1 MSERDGEHKNYLNK
15 AYKNFSE
22 LVYVVSAK
30 ELEFFI
36 TKGEFTSYFNDRMK
50 KILSEINE
58 EKNENL
64 NVGVFFNTKGEITL
78 IDAEIVG
85 KYIEDN
91 FSLKMM
97 EYYKNTSL
105 NKVIKE
111 IVNGSEKSK
120 EDFILI
126 SYSILYV
133 TLNQLYKTVSCKKTS
148 LIIYRNRYA
157 LDDYQK
163 DDCTMVIAA
172 LLILEDLCKY
182 IGVNRYRMMKGI
194 KEKIYK

>member
-1 MSERDGEHKNYLNK
+1 MSEIDGDHKNYLNK

-157 LDDYQK
+157 LEDYRK
-163 DDCTMVIAA
+163 DDCTIVIAV

-182 IGVNRYRMMKGI
+182 IGINRYRMVKGI

>member
-1 MSERDGEHKNYLNK
+1 MSEIDGDDKNYLNK
-15 AYKNFSE
+15 AYKSFSD

-36 TKGEFTSYFNDRMK
+36 IKGEFTSYFNDRMK
-50 KILSEINE
+50 KILAEINE
-58 EKNENL
+58 EKNETIDA
-64 NVGVFFNTKGEITL
+64 GVFFNTKGEITL

-126 SYSILYV
+126 SYSILYG

-157 LDDYQK
+157 LEDYQK
-163 DDCTMVIAA
+163 DDCTMVIAT

-182 IGVNRYRMMKGI
+182 IGINRYRMVKGI